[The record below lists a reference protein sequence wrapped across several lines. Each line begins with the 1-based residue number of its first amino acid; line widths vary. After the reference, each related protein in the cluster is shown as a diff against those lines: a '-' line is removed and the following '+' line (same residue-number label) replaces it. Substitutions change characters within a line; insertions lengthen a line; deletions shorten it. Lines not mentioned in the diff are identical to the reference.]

1 MDDAMT
7 TMTTMM
13 AGELAIGMGMRIVA
27 GHPQLRSDRC
37 YTIVAH
43 LPDESGYLVDATPPR
58 ATKFPEQR
66 TVRVLLDEI
75 DSFDLVSEI
84 HIQGRIWMTHN
95 FTHALRSEGFDPKD
109 ARIVREWPQPRQF
122 PIVDPFEALPLLAAS
137 LSSPGHQ
144 FDTVSGCAAG

>member
-43 LPDESGYLVDATPPR
+43 LTDGSGYLVDATPPR

-66 TVRVLLDEI
+66 TARVLIDEI
-75 DSFDLVSEI
+75 DSFDLVSGI
-84 HIQGRIWMTHN
+84 QIQGRIWMTHT
-95 FTHALRSEGFDPKD
+95 FTHAL
-109 ARIVREWPQPRQF
+109 AVT
-122 PIVDPFEALPLLAAS
+122 AA
-137 LSSPGHQ
+137 
-144 FDTVSGCAAG
+144 

>member
-7 TMTTMM
+7 TMTAMM

-84 HIQGRIWMTHN
+84 HIQGRIWIQYEQQN
-95 FTHALRSEGFDPKD
+95 N
-109 ARIVREWPQPRQF
+109 RQLF
-122 PIVDPFEALPLLAAS
+122 
-137 LSSPGHQ
+137 
-144 FDTVSGCAAG
+144 

>member
-1 MDDAMT
+1 MELCKEKGTTRQRGLFTQNTPDHAHCWQMDDAMT

-58 ATKFPEQR
+58 ATKFPE
-66 TVRVLLDEI
+66 
-75 DSFDLVSEI
+75 
-84 HIQGRIWMTHN
+84 
-95 FTHALRSEGFDPKD
+95 
-109 ARIVREWPQPRQF
+109 
-122 PIVDPFEALPLLAAS
+122 LAAH
-137 LSSPGHQ
+137 GAR
-144 FDTVSGCAAG
+144 AAR